1 MGPLY
6 YQNEEQY
13 TKNPIDILNKKDT
26 SSIQKLIVLNDGRIL
41 LNTKQYYYV
50 FNKDNYKKIDI
61 KFKTSNQYIYPLSE
75 ISNGIIIDNS
85 SSLIELKDRIHKIF
99 IGLKDTVIGTALTLS
114 NGLIVVS
121 CCENNNGTM
130 SSLIHFCE
138 LNKKEKKLKIV
149 ATIKLNI
156 QLIVDI
162 CQINS
167 NMIMVYGGDIYGSK
181 RILKFYDIKNKIL
194 ITEVIQSVI
203 IDRLFTYPKMF
214 GNDLLLV
221 GNKNKVDIFNVNKA
235 FTL

>member
-1 MGPLY
+1 MGLLY

-13 TKNPIDILNKKDT
+13 TKNPIDILNKNDT

-99 IGLKDTVIGTALTLS
+99 IGLKDTVIGTALKLS

-121 CCENNNGTM
+121 CC
-130 SSLIHFCE
+130 
-138 LNKKEKKLKIV
+138 
-149 ATIKLNI
+149 
-156 QLIVDI
+156 
-162 CQINS
+162 
-167 NMIMVYGGDIYGSK
+167 
-181 RILKFYDIKNKIL
+181 
-194 ITEVIQSVI
+194 
-203 IDRLFTYPKMF
+203 
-214 GNDLLLV
+214 
-221 GNKNKVDIFNVNKA
+221 
-235 FTL
+235 